1 MMKKPMLNAIQKV
14 KMSMAMKSK
23 NPKMNPGF
31 DSLPKEVQNKIMK
44 KKAKLSMK
52 KKPKMAMKKP
62 KMGGMKKSMMA
73 MKTKEP
79 KMAMKKPAMM
89 GMKKPKVSSKTKKV
103 IKKGTDAMMDVAT
116 GGLTAIKGLGGQ
128 RLKNYKNRKL
138 GLGVTIKEAF
148 ADRDKK
154 KYPNTPEGKKRF
166 EKDAREYLKSKK
178 PKMSMKKKPMLAK
191 DDKKKKKKVLQ
202 AGFGPMKKPKLK
214 QPSTADLKK
223 GSRQAKKA
231 LKKFDKQYKKL
242 AKRAGMSSQ
251 KKAKMAMKKK

>member
-1 MMKKPMLNAIQKV
+1 MKKPMLNAIQKV

-89 GMKKPKVSSKTKKV
+89 GMKKPAFTKRGDKIKTYNISGYVSKHTGLKPGSYERAVIMNGVRNAAPSRRKK
-103 IKKGTDAMMDVAT
+103 IME
-116 GGLTAIKGLGGQ
+116 L
-128 RLKNYKNRKL
+128 
-138 GLGVTIKEAF
+138 
-148 ADRDKK
+148 
-154 KYPNTPEGKKRF
+154 
-166 EKDAREYLKSKK
+166 LKSNAGTADMFKTKK
-178 PKMSMKKKPMLAK
+178 PKMAMKKPKLAK

-202 AGFGPMKKPKLK
+202 AGFGPMKPPKKKP
-214 QPSTADLKK
+214 
-223 GSRQAKKA
+223 
-231 LKKFDKQYKKL
+231 
-242 AKRAGMSSQ
+242 
-251 KKAKMAMKKK
+251 KMAMKKKPKMAMKKAKASQTAGAIMKRERMMN

>member
-1 MMKKPMLNAIQKV
+1 MKKPMLNAIQKV

-62 KMGGMKKSMMA
+62 KVGMKKVPKGDMTM
-73 MKTKEP
+73 P

-89 GMKKPKVSSKTKKV
+89 GMKKPKASSKTKKV
-103 IKKGTDAMMDVAT
+103 AKKVTDTMMDMAT

-154 KYPNTPEGKKRF
+154 KYPNTPEGKKKF
-166 EKDAREYLKSKK
+166 EKDARAYLKSKK
-178 PKMSMKKKPMLAK
+178 PKMA
-191 DDKKKKKKVLQ
+191 
-202 AGFGPMKKPKLK
+202 MKKPKLK
-214 QPSTADLKK
+214 QPSAADLKK
-223 GSRQAKKA
+223 GSRKSKRA

-251 KKAKMAMKKK
+251 KKAKMTMKKKPKMAMKKAKASQTAGAIMKRERMMN